1 MSFAATQIHL
11 EIIIPNEDRERQIL
25 YDITHM
31 RNLKYDTE
39 PGSQTK
45 SRLGV
50 PLGVGR
56 EGLGVW
62 DQQMQTIVCRVDRQQ
77 GPTV

>member
-31 RNLKYDTE
+31 RNLQYDTNALIHDTE
-39 PGSQTK
+39 SDSQTK

-50 PLGVGR
+50 PVGAGEGGTGSLGSA
-56 EGLGVW
+56 
-62 DQQMQTIVCRVDRQQ
+62 DANYHM
-77 GPTV
+77 